1 MSAEG
6 CSSCEHDERTAEE
19 WGRVAVAL
27 PGWRWMPGMS
37 IPENDCNEAAMIW
50 GPGGAT
56 VYDDD
61 RGHLDH
67 GEVDE
72 DYDYPDPDDPAT
84 AGCLLALHN
93 QGVGWRW
100 VEVDT
105 RAMGYRL
112 CSWMGQGQPVT
123 RGPLATTPGRACI
136 AGAEVNGCWP
146 GGGQ

>member
-1 MSAEG
+1 MP
-6 CSSCEHDERTAEE
+6 ERTAEE
-19 WGRVAVAL
+19 WGRVAVGL

-37 IPENDCNEAAMIW
+37 IPENDCNAAAMIW

-84 AGCLLALHN
+84 AGCLLALLGSEAGLVMLIGRADGFADWYDGI
-93 QGVGWRW
+93 QWR
-100 VEVDT
+100 ED
-105 RAMGYRL
+105 RL
-112 CSWMGQGQPVT
+112 
-123 RGPLATTPGRACI
+123 PLGRACI
-136 AGAEVNGCWP
+136 AAAEALGRWP
-146 GGGQ
+146 GGDHG